1 MDNTKKKFKDVIE
14 EWQVIVH
21 EVFTA
26 EHSIMDEWTERLN
39 EAKTMESVE
48 QSLVCR
54 AYERAVAKVLLANRT
69 LKVLKET
76 MSDAEICEFLEQANK
91 QIENENNK

>member
-1 MDNTKKKFKDVIE
+1 MDNTKKKIKDVIE

-26 EHSIMDEWTERLN
+26 EHAIMDEWTERLN
-39 EAKTMESVE
+39 EAKTMELVE

-54 AYERAVAKVLLANRT
+54 AYERAVAKELLANRV
-69 LKVLKET
+69 LKVMNEK

>member
-1 MDNTKKKFKDVIE
+1 MGTKKKKFKDVIE

-21 EVFTA
+21 EVFAA
-26 EHSIMDEWTERLN
+26 EHAIMDEWKERLN
-39 EAKTMESVE
+39 EAKTMELVE

-54 AYERAVAKVLLANRT
+54 AYERAVAKELLSNRV
-69 LKVLKET
+69 LKVMQET